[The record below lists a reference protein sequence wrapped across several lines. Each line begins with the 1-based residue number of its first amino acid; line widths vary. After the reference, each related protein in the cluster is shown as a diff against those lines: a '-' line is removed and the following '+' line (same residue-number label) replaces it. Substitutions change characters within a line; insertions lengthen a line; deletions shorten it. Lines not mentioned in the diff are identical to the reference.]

1 MKKLLLSSLISLL
14 FFAQS
19 PAQEFPWNAYFG
31 GQGADFARDIRQT
44 ADQGYIVAGYG
55 GDGNASNYYVV
66 KLDLFGDL
74 QWQRNLNKDNYSEK
88 AYNVLETPQGEY
100 IIVGSATSGNRPWI
114 VKLDQNG
121 ETIWTSEWTDQ
132 APNNSA
138 LLAHGT
144 LLPDGRIVVVGAE
157 GQYGSQP
164 NMFIVGADG
173 QLIEQRSL
181 VPIVPPGWLAGTY
194 VNHIEST
201 ADGGFVM
208 TGTAGSATAS
218 RAFLWKFDAN
228 ADSSWVQHYTTSN
241 AWMRSAEHVSQLA
254 DGGFL
259 LTGIDAPNGNN
270 SCAIRTDSQGN
281 FLWYQ
286 SYSDTLYTHA
296 TAGIEMPDGQ
306 LWFTEKRYDGIG
318 TTFFQSAMIK
328 TDASGNL
335 ISRAAIMASD
345 SSTAITNMVK
355 TNDGGFVLAG
365 EINEYLSVNEQDLFV
380 LKSDALGNISGVLL
394 DYVWPGDVNYDGE
407 VSMDDLMI
415 LGVTSGG
422 SGPERWNA
430 SISWTPQYV
439 TDWADTVVT
448 GVNFKHADTDGNG
461 IIAIDDTLAIVQN
474 YGLSRNAAQK
484 NHHHVLTGQD
494 LYVLPNEA
502 VLVDNQKVMIP
513 VYLGS
518 EGADITNLYGLQF
531 SLILDDS
538 IVDIQHLK
546 LDFDNSWLGNTTEE
560 LWSMVHRQNGLADIG
575 ITRSNQQPV
584 SGSGLLAMLSFWLN
598 EPLEPGASTS
608 ISITFTNLKAH
619 SLDLQPIN
627 LLTDTFEVLITNSIT
642 KLPEVQVASLSI
654 SPNPS
659 TGTVNIHHL
668 LPGAQLRVYSMS
680 GYMVLQMVAGS
691 TLESIRLDKPGMYVI
706 ESIDGKGIKRSKV
719 LIQ

>member
-218 RAFLWKFDAN
+218 RAFLWKFDSN

-318 TTFFQSAMIK
+318 TSFFQSAMIK
-328 TDASGNL
+328 TGASGNL

-461 IIAIDDTLAIVQN
+461 IIAIDDTLEHGGIAFFHLARLELPAQ
-474 YGLSRNAAQK
+474 AA
-484 NHHHVLTGQD
+484 VCFG
-494 LYVLPNEA
+494 V
-502 VLVDNQKVMIP
+502 
-513 VYLGS
+513 
-518 EGADITNLYGLQF
+518 
-531 SLILDDS
+531 
-538 IVDIQHLK
+538 
-546 LDFDNSWLGNTTEE
+546 
-560 LWSMVHRQNGLADIG
+560 
-575 ITRSNQQPV
+575 
-584 SGSGLLAMLSFWLN
+584 
-598 EPLEPGASTS
+598 
-608 ISITFTNLKAH
+608 
-619 SLDLQPIN
+619 
-627 LLTDTFEVLITNSIT
+627 
-642 KLPEVQVASLSI
+642 
-654 SPNPS
+654 
-659 TGTVNIHHL
+659 
-668 LPGAQLRVYSMS
+668 
-680 GYMVLQMVAGS
+680 
-691 TLESIRLDKPGMYVI
+691 
-706 ESIDGKGIKRSKV
+706 KRR
-719 LIQ
+719 